1 MTLSSSNVKD
11 FLKFQ
16 IGSIIDAIEDDIL
29 LDDRTRWI
37 NEVAIEISL
46 TWRRNE
52 QCYLG
57 YWIDLDYSR
66 VSLGHQVGY

>member
-16 IGSIIDAIEDDIL
+16 IGSIIDAVEDDIL

-37 NEVAIEISL
+37 NEVTIEISL

-66 VSLGHQVGY
+66 VSLGHQFGY

>member
-16 IGSIIDAIEDDIL
+16 IGSIIDAVEDDIL

>member
-16 IGSIIDAIEDDIL
+16 IGSIIDAVEDDIL

-37 NEVAIEISL
+37 SEVAIEISL